1 MAFCANCG
9 HEMSEQA
16 VACPNC
22 GHPNELLARPV
33 QTTRYAGFWIRF
45 LGIIIDGIIVS
56 LVSIPFGHGASFVHS
71 ANGQVT
77 ARYYT
82 DYPGTIVWF
91 LYTWLMLGLNDGR
104 TLAGM
109 MLGIRIA
116 KPDGGK
122 IGLGAAAGRQAMAIV
137 SAAALGLGYLWAAW
151 DPQKRTWHDM
161 VVDTR
166 AFRRP

>member
-1 MAFCANCG
+1 MAYCANCG
-9 HEMSEQA
+9 HEMSDQA

-22 GHPNELLARPV
+22 GHPNELLALRPT
-33 QTTRYAGFWIRF
+33 QFRQAGFWIRV
-45 LGIIIDGIIVS
+45 LAVIIDGIIIS
-56 LVSIPFGHGASFVHS
+56 LVSIPFGGGHFVHTV
-71 ANGQVT
+71 NGQ
-77 ARYYT
+77 ASYGYYSN
-82 DYPGTIVWF
+82 YPGTIVWF

-116 KPDGGK
+116 KPDGGR
-122 IGLGAAAGRQAMAIV
+122 ISLGTAAARQAMAIV
-137 SAAALGLGYLWAAW
+137 SAIALGLGYLWAAW

-161 VVDTR
+161 VADTR